1 MNIFVSEIFR
11 SLQGEARGML
21 WPTIF
26 ARLAGCNLRCLYCD
40 TAYAWDGGERMEIEE
55 AMRRIRALGGAKQ
68 NRALITGGEPLA
80 QREAALALAS
90 LLIADGY
97 MTSMETNGSCPV
109 EDLPD
114 KLIAII
120 DVKTPGSGM
129 SGVMNHENFR
139 KARRHHDVF
148 KFVIA
153 EPSDIA
159 WSLDC
164 IARHRLDERYDVL
177 LSPAGGKIGAR
188 DLAEAILAS
197 GRRLRLN
204 LQLHKIVWPEATRGR

>member
-11 SLQGEARGML
+11 SLQGEAAGTL

-26 ARLAGCNLRCLYCD
+26 VRLAGCNLRCLYCD
-40 TAYAWDGGERMEIEE
+40 TSYAWGDGEEIEIEE
-55 AMRRIRALGGAKQ
+55 AMRRVRALGDAKH
-68 NRALITGGEPLA
+68 NRVLITGGEPLR

-90 LLIADGY
+90 LLIHDGY
-97 MTSMETNGSCPV
+97 CASMETNGSYPV
-109 EDLPD
+109 DDLPE
-114 KLIAII
+114 KLIAVI

-139 KARRHHDVF
+139 MARRHHDIF

-153 EPSDIA
+153 EPADIA

-164 IARHRLDERYDVL
+164 IARSRLDERYDVL
-177 LSPAGGKIGAR
+177 LSPVTGKVGAAE
-188 DLAEAILAS
+188 LTEAILAS
-197 GRRLRLN
+197 GKRIRLN
-204 LQLHKIVWPEATRGR
+204 LQLHRLIWPEAARGR

>member
-1 MNIFVSEIFR
+1 MKIFVSEIFR

-21 WPTIF
+21 WPAIF
-26 ARLAGCNLRCLYCD
+26 IRLAGCNLRCLYCD
-40 TAYAWDGGERMEIEE
+40 TAYAWDEGEEMEIEE
-55 AMRRIRALGGAKQ
+55 VMRRVRALGGSAN
-68 NRALITGGEPLA
+68 NRVLITGGEPLL

-90 LLIADGY
+90 LLIQDGY
-97 MTSMETNGSCPV
+97 STSMETNGSCPV
-109 EDLPD
+109 DDLPE

-153 EPSDIA
+153 GPSDTA
-159 WSLDC
+159 WALDS
-164 IARHRLDERYDVL
+164 IARYRLDERYDVL
-177 LSPAGGKIGAR
+177 LSPVSGKVEAR

-197 GRRLRLN
+197 GRRIRLN
-204 LQLHKIVWPEATRGR
+204 LQLHRLIWPEALRGR

>member
-11 SLQGEARGML
+11 SLQGEAAGML

-26 ARLAGCNLRCLYCD
+26 VRLAGCNLRCLYCD
-40 TAYAWDGGERMEIEE
+40 TAYAWDGGEEIEIEE
-55 AMRRIRALGGAKQ
+55 VMRRVRALGDAKH
-68 NRALITGGEPLA
+68 NRVLITGGEPLR

-90 LLIADGY
+90 LLIQDGY
-97 MTSMETNGSCPV
+97 CAGMETNGSYPAD
-109 EDLPD
+109 DLPE
-114 KLIAII
+114 KLIAVI

-139 KARRHHDVF
+139 KARRHHDIF

-164 IARHRLDERYDVL
+164 AARYRLDERYDVL
-177 LSPAGGKIGAR
+177 FSPVAGKIDTAK
-188 DLAEAILAS
+188 LADAILAS
-197 GRRLRLN
+197 GKRIRLN
-204 LQLHKIVWPEATRGR
+204 LQLHKLIWPEAARGR